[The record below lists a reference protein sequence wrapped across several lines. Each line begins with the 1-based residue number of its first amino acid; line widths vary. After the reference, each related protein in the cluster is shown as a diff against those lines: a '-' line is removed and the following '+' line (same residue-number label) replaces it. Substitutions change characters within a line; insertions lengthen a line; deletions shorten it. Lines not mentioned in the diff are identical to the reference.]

1 MSFRNYKP
9 GDISKEFW
17 EKAIQF
23 HGTFHGLKITN
34 WIKQREDSRNIK
46 KDCKRSLKTIFDI
59 IECNSKKNKTTELW
73 FARYHI
79 YAGENHSQGTQV
91 KDRKDRKEVAYV
103 TIGNTAFCLIFYLTD
118 IHFPSNLQNVGH
130 VSEQKIKF
138 RPIRTR
144 EIAGVRL

>member
-1 MSFRNYKP
+1 MAFWSCRKNGSIRKIQLVIFKPLSYCFKETIWFDVKASFVSRTVSRLIKWDNKP
-9 GDISKEFW
+9 GDTAKEFW

-46 KDCKRSLKTIFDI
+46 KDCERSLKTIFDI

-79 YAGENHSQGTQV
+79 YAGENHSQGT
-91 KDRKDRKEVAYV
+91 
-103 TIGNTAFCLIFYLTD
+103 
-118 IHFPSNLQNVGH
+118 
-130 VSEQKIKF
+130 
-138 RPIRTR
+138 
-144 EIAGVRL
+144 